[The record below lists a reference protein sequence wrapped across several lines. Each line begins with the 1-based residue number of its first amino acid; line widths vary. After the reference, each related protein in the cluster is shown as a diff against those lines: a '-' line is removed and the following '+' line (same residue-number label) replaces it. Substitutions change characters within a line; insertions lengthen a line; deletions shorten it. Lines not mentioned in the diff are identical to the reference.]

1 MSKSAVN
8 NKRIAKNTL
17 LLYLR
22 MLFLMCISLYT
33 SRVILQTLGVQDFGI
48 YNVVGSFVALFAVVS
63 KSLSAAA
70 SRFLNFEMGK
80 CNAERLSKVFST
92 TLIIHIL
99 LALIIAIM
107 AEVIGVWFVNN
118 KMVVPHDRLYAANWA
133 FQISILTFC
142 VNLITV
148 PFNAAIIAHE
158 RMKIFAIIGIYEGI
172 AKLLICYLLL
182 VSPID
187 RLIFYAFLF
196 LFTQIG
202 VMAANVLFCR
212 KNFDESRARFVYDKS
227 LIKEIFGFASWNM
240 IGASSNILRN
250 QGGNILLNMFFGPLV
265 NAARAVANQVLH
277 AVEGFVGNFMTALNP
292 QITQTY
298 ASGEHDRMMTLIY
311 SGARFSFYM
320 LFALCLPII
329 VNTDYLLHIW
339 LSTVPEHSVLFV
351 QLTLIYCMIESISR
365 PLVTAQLAT
374 GNIRNYQLLV
384 GGLQLLNLP
393 IDYILLS
400 LNYPPEVI
408 LYVAISLSV
417 CMLVARL
424 YMLRGMIHLDACGFI
439 RKVLINIFV
448 TSLSAML
455 IPLLLAYILPTTFV
469 TFVIKIMS
477 CLLFAG
483 LSVFFVGLSI
493 HERKMCI
500 SKIKQIHLEKLLKL

>member
-408 LYVAISLSV
+408 L
-417 CMLVARL
+417 
-424 YMLRGMIHLDACGFI
+424 
-439 RKVLINIFV
+439 
-448 TSLSAML
+448 
-455 IPLLLAYILPTTFV
+455 
-469 TFVIKIMS
+469 
-477 CLLFAG
+477 
-483 LSVFFVGLSI
+483 
-493 HERKMCI
+493 
-500 SKIKQIHLEKLLKL
+500 